1 MMDREHGVAELHRFY
16 ELSTDM
22 LGIASFNGYFINLS
36 QAWERTLG
44 LTREELLAI
53 PYIEFVHP
61 EDRAATVAR
70 AAAVT
75 VGERVISFEN
85 RYRSRDGSYRW
96 LEWNAT
102 AYPHEKL
109 IYFIARDITERK
121 RMEQAH
127 LEADETRRALTERL
141 LAQAAA
147 LKEQAELLH
156 VIQSHLPVC
165 VWAVDR
171 EGIFTHHAG
180 KGLAAAGVQ
189 DGQFLGMNIFNIYAG
204 TEGTSSVHKALAGEF
219 EHTHSEAHGILW
231 ESWHI
236 PVRDDRGEVTTVVGL
251 SLDVSATRRVE
262 NDLRAKLDLIER
274 QQQVINALSTPIIEV
289 WDNVLT
295 LPMLGVVDTVR
306 TAEVMQNLLT
316 RVAETQARFAILD
329 LTGVD
334 AVDTATAGHLLKLIQ
349 AIRLLGAEGIIT
361 GIQPSVAQTMVS
373 LGIDIG
379 RIVTLARLRDGLDHA
394 MIAMSNDPPP
404 PVRTDVGAAAR
415 RARSA

>member
-1 MMDREHGVAELHRFY
+1 MMDREHGIAELHRFY
-16 ELSTDM
+16 ELSIDM
-22 LGIASFNGYFINLS
+22 LGIASFNGYFVNLS

-44 LTREELLAI
+44 FTREELLSV
-53 PYIEFVHP
+53 PYIDFVHP

-70 AAAVT
+70 AAAIT
-75 VGERVISFEN
+75 VGERVTCFEN
-85 RYRSRDGSYRW
+85 RYRSRDGSYLW

-121 RMEQAH
+121 RGEQVQW
-127 LEADETRRALTERL
+127 EADETRRALTERL
-141 LAQAAA
+141 IAQSAV
-147 LKEQAELLH
+147 LKEQAELLY
-156 VIQSHLPVC
+156 VLQSNLPVC
-165 VWAVDR
+165 VWVVDR

-180 KGLAAAGVQ
+180 KGLAAAGLE
-189 DGQFLGMNIFNIYAG
+189 DGQFLGMNLFNIYAEH
-204 TEGTSSVHKALAGEF
+204 EGTSSVHKALAGEF
-219 EHTHSEAHGILW
+219 AHSHTEAHGVFW
-231 ESWHI
+231 ESWQI
-236 PVRDDRGEVTTVVGL
+236 PVRDDRGEVSAVVGL
-251 SLDVSATRRVE
+251 SLDVSATKRVE
-262 NDLRAKLDLIER
+262 NDLRAKLDLIE
-274 QQQVINALSTPIIEV
+274 QQRRVINALSTPIIEV

-295 LPMLGVVDTVR
+295 LPMLGVVDSVR

-316 RVAETQARFAILD
+316 RVAETRARFAILD

-373 LGIDIG
+373 LGVDLG

-394 MIAMSNDPPP
+394 MIAMSKDPPP